1 MAQGEHRTRRWMHK
15 EARDAGASGQRRA
28 ATRSVRGSRSEDAVP
43 AGQRE
48 ARPLQILNGW
58 WDRLISAIYTGTF
71 ADETARYA
79 SHQTTRDYI
88 MNTVGQT
95 AAGSFFFLIT
105 IAATHF
111 AGAEQAGMFALAVT
125 IALLLMFVGNYGVR
139 TYQVSDVREMQ
150 SFNDYQIQRIITC
163 AGMLLVGFIYCRLR
177 GYEGTMMAITMGV
190 ILFRAFDALADVYEG
205 RLQQKDKLYLA
216 GISQTVRYVVA
227 LVICIIVL
235 AIARN
240 LAWAC
245 WAMALAEGATVLVVT
260 MPLTYFETERSY
272 PWSKRAIKE
281 LFMQCLPLFL
291 ALFLY
296 NVLESMP
303 KFAME
308 GALAYE
314 NQLYYMVI
322 NGTSQMIVIIFGLV
336 YRPQLVRLARIW
348 ANPEQRK
355 RFDLVVLAMFAV
367 IVLIAGLLAA
377 VMMWVGVP
385 VLSFVYGIDFNP
397 YRSLVLVMCAEGGLC
412 AAVDFL
418 YQIITLLREQQSIT
432 KLYLI
437 ALAFAVPVA
446 LLLVNFA
453 QLAGA
458 VIANLV
464 IMAILAVLL
473 VYEYLSIRKRL
484 AEKRW

>member
-1 MAQGEHRTRRWMHK
+1 MAQDKQRMWQWMHK
-15 EARDAGASGQRRA
+15 DAGAGGKRRMGTRA
-28 ATRSVRGSRSEDAVP
+28 ALGINAKDPTP

-48 ARPLQILNGW
+48 SRVLRLINAW
-58 WDRLISAIYTGTF
+58 WDRLIGAIYNGTF

-79 SHQTTRDYI
+79 SHQTTRDYV

-95 AAGSFFFLIT
+95 VAGSFFFIIT

-125 IALLLMFVGNYGVR
+125 IGLLLMFVGNYGVR
-139 TYQVSDVREMQ
+139 TYQVSDVHEMQ

-163 AGMLLVGFIYCRLR
+163 AGMLLIGFIYCKLR
-177 GYEGTMMAITMGV
+177 GYSGAMMAITMGV

-216 GISQTVRYVVA
+216 GISQTVRYIVA
-227 LVICIIVL
+227 LIICVIVL
-235 AIARN
+235 ALSRN

-245 WAMALAEGATVLVVT
+245 WAMALAEGASVLIVT
-260 MPLTYFETERSY
+260 MPLTFFETERSY
-272 PWSKRAIKE
+272 PWSKRAVKE
-281 LFMQCLPLFL
+281 LFVQCLPLFL

-308 GALAYE
+308 GTLAYE

-348 ANPEQRK
+348 AKPEQRK
-355 RFDLVVLAMFAV
+355 RFDLVVLAMFAI
-367 IVLIAGLLAA
+367 IVVIAGLLAV
-377 VMMWVGVP
+377 VMMWIGVP
-385 VLSFVYGIDFNP
+385 ILSFVYGIDFDK

-437 ALAFAVPVA
+437 ALVFAVPVA
-446 LLLVNFA
+446 LLLVNFS

-473 VYEYLSIRKRL
+473 VYEYLTIRKRL